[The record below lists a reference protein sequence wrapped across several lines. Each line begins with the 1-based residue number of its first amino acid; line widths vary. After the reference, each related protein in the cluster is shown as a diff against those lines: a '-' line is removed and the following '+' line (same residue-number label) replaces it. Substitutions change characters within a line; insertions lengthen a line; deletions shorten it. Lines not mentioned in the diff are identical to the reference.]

1 MKVNEALDNM
11 VNLPYLAISG
21 ESCVEEIAEEISS
34 SSMRHIR
41 GIYVVDDQGR
51 LEGYVSLGVLI
62 RNVMDARYKPYFHA
76 RSLLD
81 RITCEK
87 VADIMER
94 HLIYARQD
102 DDLEKVLDRMI
113 QRNIKQIPVVDEEQ
127 RIIVN
132 VGILDLWMLVKESG
146 PTGGWLDDR

>member
-1 MKVNEALDNM
+1 MKVSEALDNM

-21 ESCVEEIAEEISS
+21 ESCVEEIAEKIST
-34 SSMRHIR
+34 MRHIR
-41 GIYVVDDQGR
+41 GIYVVDDQG
-51 LEGYVSLGVLI
+51 LLQGYVSLGVLI
-62 RNVMDARYKPYFHA
+62 RNVMDARYKPHFHA

-102 DDLEKVLDRMI
+102 DDLKKVLDRMVHH
-113 QRNIKQIPVVDEEQ
+113 NIKQIPVVDEEQ

-132 VGILDLWMLVKESG
+132 VGILDLWKLVKESG

>member
-1 MKVNEALDNM
+1 MKVSEVLDTV
-11 VNLPYLAISG
+11 VNLPYLAISA
-21 ESCVEEIAEEISS
+21 ESCIEEIAEKISS
-34 SSMRHIR
+34 MLHIR
-41 GIYVVDDQGR
+41 GIYVVDDKGR
-51 LEGYVSLGVLI
+51 IQGYVSLGVLI
-62 RNVMDARYKPYFHA
+62 RNVMDARYKPHFHA

-81 RITCEK
+81 QITCEK

-102 DDLEKVLDRMI
+102 DDLEKVLDRML

-132 VGILDLWMLVKESG
+132 VGILDLWKLVKESG
-146 PTGGWLDDR
+146 LTGG

>member
-62 RNVMDARYKPYFHA
+62 RNVMDARYKPHFHA

-87 VADIMER
+87 VADIMEK

-102 DDLEKVLDRMI
+102 DDLKKVLDRMV
-113 QRNIKQIPVVDEEQ
+113 RSNIKQIPVVDEEQ

-132 VGILDLWMLVKESG
+132 VGILDLWKLVYHRE
-146 PTGGWLDDR
+146 PQQRD